1 MAGSPTR
8 LRSAEIRL
16 VSIMSTSQVSKA
28 AQGWELHV
36 WHSTGHADQ
45 AVWPTVVEPN
55 PEPPSSWNEALGF
68 GVSKIVENRRPGVC
82 RALKGLVG
90 LSVVVIVVAPGGG
103 YPVASAL
110 PSPQSGPGM
119 RTEVVAAFRH
129 LVGPP
134 ESARQLF
141 PYVDAVDGPLA
152 AAIAGGA
159 AQTRSDD
166 SALLSNGTSS
176 VSTIKVVASGVATV
190 DFGIT
195 DQGSGGYLQR
205 FEGNV
210 VLADGRWK
218 VSWATVCM
226 LVEAESYVCPNPP
239 TALPGAVP
247 LPRSLSG
254 EVETAHQEP
263 DLLRPQAL
271 AIEPDGDLLIVDSDR
286 DQILRWQSDGHL
298 SIFAGTGQPG
308 LAGVGG
314 PAVDA
319 RLPNYFGSQLAV
331 AKDGSVYITGG
342 NVCGLLV
349 VTPSGRLRRG
359 LTSLCGISGVTISAL
374 GAIYVADGGA
384 VYRVSASGA
393 LVELARNSYPAPTRA
408 NSGVPAA
415 VGFSPALLA
424 FQSNGDLDI
433 YSDGPRAIWRL
444 TPKGKLTDVGIEYA
458 DGMDTAPDGSVLV
471 AGHGGRID
479 RVTASKIVSDIDLLS
494 ARIAGYGVPGMRGG
508 FQPDGIAVAP
518 DGTVFVDTFS
528 GNGWTDATSVAEIP
542 RGGQPHQ
549 IAINT
554 PVLGTL
560 PGTSAPGFAASVYP
574 APVVASG
581 SDLASCP
588 SPDGLQSFGPAAI
601 VAAKRVAAQFNAY
614 TSSFWGDLHSSDRS
628 WWKSVFGEWTGGAY
642 DNDTH
647 TVESEGPATA
657 DTFAP
662 AVATACGR
670 ALVRD
675 SEVVVEGPSSYSFQ
689 VTHLFMLDRDGHP
702 LVYFQAA

>member
-1 MAGSPTR
+1 
-8 LRSAEIRL
+8 L
-16 VSIMSTSQVSKA
+16 
-28 AQGWELHV
+28 
-36 WHSTGHADQ
+36 
-45 AVWPTVVEPN
+45 
-55 PEPPSSWNEALGF
+55 
-68 GVSKIVENRRPGVC
+68 
-82 RALKGLVG
+82 
-90 LSVVVIVVAPGGG
+90 
-103 YPVASAL
+103 
-110 PSPQSGPGM
+110 

-129 LVGPP
+129 LVGPA
-134 ESARQLF
+134 ESAKQLS
-141 PYVDAVDGPLA
+141 PYVDAVNVPLA
-152 AAIAGGA
+152 AAIASA
-159 AQTRSDD
+159 AVQSPSDD

-176 VSTIKVVASGVATV
+176 VSTIKVVAPGVATV
-190 DFGIT
+190 DFSIS
-195 DQGSGGYLQR
+195 DQGSDGYQQR

-210 VLADGRWK
+210 VLAHGRWK
-218 VSWATVCM
+218 ISWATVCM
-226 LVEAESYVCPNPP
+226 LVEAESYFCPNPP
-239 TALPGAVP
+239 RALPGAVP

-254 EVETAHQEP
+254 QIETSHQEP

-271 AIEPDGDLLIVDSDR
+271 AIEPNGDLLIVDTDR
-286 DQILRWQSDGHL
+286 DQVLRWQSDGRL
-298 SIFAGTGQPG
+298 SIFAGTGRPG
-308 LAGVGG
+308 LAGIGG

-331 AKDGSVYITGG
+331 AKDGTVYISGG
-342 NVCGLLV
+342 SVCGLLV
-349 VTPSGRLRRG
+349 VTPSGQLQRR

-374 GAIYVADGGA
+374 GAIYVADGRA

-393 LVELARNSYPAPTRA
+393 PVELARNSYPAPTRA
-408 NSGVPAA
+408 SAGVPAA

-458 DGMDTAPDGSVLV
+458 DGMVTAPDGSVLV

-494 ARIAGYGVPGMRGG
+494 ARIAGYGVPGMREG
-508 FQPDGIAVAP
+508 FQPDGIAVTP
-518 DGTVFVDTFS
+518 DGTIFVDTFS

-560 PGTSAPGFAASVYP
+560 PGTGAPGFEASVYP

-581 SDLASCP
+581 SDLVSCP
-588 SPDGLQSFGPAAI
+588 SPQGLQPFGPAAI
-601 VAAKRVAAQFNAY
+601 AAAKRVAAQFNAY

-628 WWKSVFGEWTGGAY
+628 WWQSVFAEWTGGAY

-647 TVESEGPATA
+647 TVESDGPATA

-662 AVATACGR
+662 VVATACGQ
-670 ALVRD
+670 ALVRE
-675 SEVVVEGPSSYSFQ
+675 SEVVVEGPSAYSFQ

>member
-1 MAGSPTR
+1 M
-8 LRSAEIRL
+8 RSA
-16 VSIMSTSQVSKA
+16 VM
-28 AQGWELHV
+28 
-36 WHSTGHADQ
+36 
-45 AVWPTVVEPN
+45 
-55 PEPPSSWNEALGF
+55 
-68 GVSKIVENRRPGVC
+68 
-82 RALKGLVG
+82 
-90 LSVVVIVVAPGGG
+90 
-103 YPVASAL
+103 
-110 PSPQSGPGM
+110 
-119 RTEVVAAFRH
+119 AAFRH

-134 ESARQLF
+134 EPAKSLT
-141 PYVDAVDGPLA
+141 PYVDAVNPSLA

-159 AQTRSDD
+159 TETRSDD
-166 SALLSNGTSS
+166 SALLTNGTSS

-190 DFGIT
+190 DFSIT
-195 DQGSGGYLQR
+195 DQGSDGYKQR
-205 FEGNV
+205 FVGNV
-210 VLADGRWK
+210 VLANGQWK
-218 VSWATVCM
+218 ISWATVCM
-226 LVEAESYVCPNPP
+226 LVEAESNVCPNPP
-239 TALPGAVP
+239 KALPGAVP

-254 EVETAHQEP
+254 QIETAHQEP

-331 AKDGSVYITGG
+331 AKDGTVYITGG
-342 NVCGLLV
+342 SVCGLLV
-349 VTPSGRLRRG
+349 VTPAGRLDRS
-359 LTSLCGISGVTISAL
+359 LTSLCGLSGV
-374 GAIYVADGGA
+374 AI
-384 VYRVSASGA
+384 SASGA
-393 LVELARNSYPAPTRA
+393 LYVATGGAVFRASVPGTPVELARNSYPPPTRA
-408 NSGVPAA
+408 SAGVPAA

-444 TPKGKLTDVGIEYA
+444 TPEGKLTDVGIEYA
-458 DGMDTAPDGSVLV
+458 DGMVTAPDGSVLV

-508 FQPDGIAVAP
+508 FQTDGIAVAP
-518 DGTVFVDTFS
+518 DGTIFVDTFS

-542 RGGQPHQ
+542 RRGQPHQ

-554 PVLGTL
+554 PVLSTL
-560 PGTSAPGFAASVYP
+560 PGANAPGFVASVYP

-581 SDLASCP
+581 SDLTSCP
-588 SPDGLQSFGPAAI
+588 SPEGLRSFSPAA
-601 VAAKRVAAQFNAY
+601 VAAAKRVAAQFNAY

-628 WWKSVFGEWTGGAY
+628 WWQSVFGEWTGGAY

-647 TVESEGPATA
+647 TVESEGPAAA

-662 AVATACGR
+662 VVVTACGE
-670 ALVRD
+670 ALVAE
-675 SEVVVEGPSSYSFQ
+675 SEVVVEGPSAYSFQ

-702 LVYFQAA
+702 LVYFQAS